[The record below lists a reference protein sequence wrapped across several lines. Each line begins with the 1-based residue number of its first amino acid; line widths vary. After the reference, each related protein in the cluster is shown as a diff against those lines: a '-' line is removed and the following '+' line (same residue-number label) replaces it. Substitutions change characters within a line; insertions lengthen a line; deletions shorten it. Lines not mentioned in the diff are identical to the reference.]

1 LRKTGKQQL
10 AEVKEKD
17 LRRLEDEDKKLK
29 ELKKQKEDAKRRKS
43 MIGNMFKGGQQDN
56 EIEELEKES

>member
-1 LRKTGKQQL
+1 MRKTGKQQL

>member
-1 LRKTGKQQL
+1 M